1 MPYIPPHKRK
11 RDDALDDRFSEKQQ
25 RILFESLR
33 RYLFSLVNKANASN
47 LISVLPELFK
57 ENIVRGRGLFCH
69 ALLSAQEASP
79 SYTPVYASMIA
90 VVNAKLPEIGE
101 LLVKRVVVG
110 FKEAI
115 KKSHKLKSVAL
126 ARFLAHLVNQR
137 VCHELVA
144 LQVAALLLERPTD
157 DSIEVAIGFC
167 KECGALL
174 TEVCPSSLNTIFDR
188 FRSILNG
195 DFEQEET
202 SQGINISRKISER
215 VLQLIESLFKVRK
228 GKFADSPTVLPALD
242 LVEEADQIT
251 HELSLDDEDMELE
264 SHLDSFEF
272 DQEFEEHELTWMK
285 IRKEILGDDE
295 EHDAS
300 DGPIESGTLTNST
313 LDAVVADDG
322 DFGDAQVVDSKD
334 AVVSSSSSATDNTT
348 SVQVSNSVGF
358 GQGSTGGDIVDL
370 SETDLVNLRR
380 TIYLTIMSSVDYEEC
395 AHKLMKL
402 LIPRGAE
409 GELCNMLVE
418 CCSQERTFIRYY
430 GLLAQRFC
438 MISHVYQSFFEKS
451 FVENYTTIHRL
462 ETNKLR
468 NVAKFFAH
476 LLHSDALPWTV
487 FESIK
492 LTEEKT
498 TSSGRIFIKVVF
510 QELSEYMGLRKL
522 RDRMFDPFM
531 EEPFSG
537 LFPKDNLK
545 NTRFSINFFTSIGL
559 GALTDL
565 MREHL
570 AEQQAILLQQQS
582 RGGEE

>member
-1 MPYIPPHKRK
+1 MPYVPPHKRK
-11 RDDALDDRFSEKQQ
+11 REDDLIDKFGEPQQ
-25 RILFESLR
+25 RSSFELLR
-33 RYLFSLVNKANASN
+33 RYLNGVVNKANGGN
-47 LISVLPELFK
+47 IVTVLPELFK
-57 ENIVRGRGLFCH
+57 ENIVRGRGLLCR

-79 SYTPVYASMIA
+79 SYAPVYASLVSVI
-90 VVNAKLPEIGE
+90 NAKLPEIGE
-101 LLVKRVVVG
+101 LLVKRVITG
-110 FKEAI
+110 FRD
-115 KKSHKLKSVAL
+115 SFRQSNKLRSVAL

-137 VCHELVA
+137 VCHELIA

-174 TEVCPSSLNTIFDR
+174 TEVCPSSFNAVFDR

-195 DFEQEET
+195 DVEREVANGTNERRQV
-202 SQGINISRKISER
+202 ISER
-215 VLQLIESLFKVRK
+215 VLLLVEALFRVRK
-228 GKFADSPTVLPALD
+228 GKFLEHPTIPQSLD

-251 HELSLDDEDMELE
+251 HELSLDDEEIDIE
-264 SHLDSFEF
+264 SNLDSFEF
-272 DQEFEEHELTWMK
+272 DPAFEEHETIWMK
-285 IRKEILGDDE
+285 IRSEILGDD
-295 EHDAS
+295 
-300 DGPIESGTLTNST
+300 TNEADSKDSAAEGAT
-313 LDAVVADDG
+313 VVGDVDG
-322 DFGDAQVVDSKD
+322 DLEDAQVVDSSD
-334 AVVSSSSSATDNTT
+334 AVVSSANEGTAPPSD
-348 SVQVSNSVGF
+348 VIGF
-358 GQGSTGGDIVDL
+358 GQGSSGSDIVDL

-402 LIPRGAE
+402 SIPRGAE

-418 CCSQERTFIRYY
+418 CCSQERTFMRYY

-438 MISHVYQSFFEKS
+438 MISQTYQALFEKS
-451 FVENYTTIHRL
+451 FEENYTTIHRL
-462 ETNKLR
+462 DTNKLR

-492 LTEEKT
+492 LTEETT

-531 EEPFSG
+531 DEPFSG
-537 LFPKDNLK
+537 LFPKDSLK

-565 MREHL
+565 MREYL
-570 AEQQAILLQQQS
+570 AEEQAALLKQAQEQAN
-582 RGGEE
+582 E

>member
-1 MPYIPPHKRK
+1 MPYVPPHKRK
-11 RDDALDDRFSEKQQ
+11 REDDSIDKFGEQQQ
-25 RILFESLR
+25 RSSFELLR
-33 RYLFSLVNKANASN
+33 RYLNGVVNKANGGN
-47 LISVLPELFK
+47 IVTVLPELFK
-57 ENIVRGRGLFCH
+57 ENIVRGRGLLCR

-79 SYTPVYASMIA
+79 SYAPVYASLVSVI
-90 VVNAKLPEIGE
+90 NAKLPEIGE
-101 LLVKRVVVG
+101 LLVKRVITG
-110 FKEAI
+110 FRD
-115 KKSHKLKSVAL
+115 SFRQSNKLRSVAL

-137 VCHELVA
+137 VCHELIA

-174 TEVCPSSLNTIFDR
+174 TEVCPSSLNAVFDR

-195 DFEQEET
+195 DVEREVANGT
-202 SQGINISRKISER
+202 SERRQVISER
-215 VLQLIESLFKVRK
+215 VLLLVEALFRVRK
-228 GKFADSPTVLPALD
+228 GKFLEHPTIPQSLD

-251 HELSLDDEDMELE
+251 HELSLDDEEIDIE
-264 SHLDSFEF
+264 SNLDSFEF
-272 DQEFEEHELTWMK
+272 DPAFEEHETIWMK
-285 IRKEILGDDE
+285 IRSEILGDDTNE
-295 EHDAS
+295 EDS
-300 DGPIESGTLTNST
+300 KESAAEGAT
-313 LDAVVADDG
+313 VVGDVDG
-322 DFGDAQVVDSKD
+322 DLEDAQVVDSAD
-334 AVVSSSSSATDNTT
+334 AVVSSANEGIAPPID
-348 SVQVSNSVGF
+348 VVGF
-358 GQGSTGGDIVDL
+358 GQGSSGSDIVDL

-402 LIPRGAE
+402 SIPRGAE

-418 CCSQERTFIRYY
+418 CCSQERTFMRYY

-438 MISHVYQSFFEKS
+438 MISQTYQALFEKS
-451 FVENYTTIHRL
+451 FEENYSTIHRL
-462 ETNKLR
+462 DTNKLR
-468 NVAKFFAH
+468 NVGKFFAH

-492 LTEEKT
+492 LTEETT

-522 RDRMFDPFM
+522 RDRMFDSFM
-531 EEPFSG
+531 DEPFSG
-537 LFPKDNLK
+537 LFPKDSLK

-565 MREHL
+565 MREYL
-570 AEQQAILLQQQS
+570 AEEQAALLKQAQEQAN
-582 RGGEE
+582 E